1 MVNTNKLM
9 VSFGNMSKERKKQRM
24 KIINGSNIERTENW
38 RVLLYGKP
46 GIGKTT
52 LIKQLK
58 GKTLVLSLDNSQRV
72 LAGSENI
79 DVVEFDREHPT
90 DCMTNFLK
98 EVDEILPEYDNLVI
112 DNISS
117 FQSDWF
123 IEQGRT
129 SKNGIGNELQ
139 HYSLWTNYFLRV
151 LTAIYSKPINIYV
164 TAWEDTR
171 DLNLET
177 GQIITQYVPEVRSSV
192 LNKLLGLTDVV
203 GRIIVNEKTGGRGVV
218 LEGSEGTY
226 AKNRLDKRTVCSIE
240 EVFEFEA

>member
-1 MVNTNKLM
+1 
-9 VSFGNMSKERKKQRM
+9 M

-38 RVLLYGKP
+38 RVLLFGKP

-79 DVVEFDREHPT
+79 DVVEFDRNQPS

-98 EVDEILPEYDNLVI
+98 EVDEVLSEYDNLVI
-112 DNISS
+112 DNVSS

-123 IEQGRT
+123 VEQGRK
-129 SKNGIGNELQ
+129 SKNGISNELQ
-139 HYSLWTNYFLRV
+139 HYSQWTNYFLRV
-151 LTAIYSKPINIYV
+151 LTAIYSKPVNIYV

-177 GQIITQYVPEVRSSV
+177 GQIITQYIPQVRESV
-192 LNKLLGLTDVV
+192 LNQLLGLTDVV

-218 LEGSEGTY
+218 LEGSEGMY

>member
-1 MVNTNKLM
+1 
-9 VSFGNMSKERKKQRM
+9 M
-24 KIINGSNIERTENW
+24 KITNASNIELTENW
-38 RVLLYGKP
+38 RILIYGKP

-79 DVVEFDREHPT
+79 DVVEFDRNQPT

-98 EVDEILPEYDNLVI
+98 EVDEVLPEYDNLVI

-123 IEQGRT
+123 VEQGRS

-151 LTAIYSKPINIYV
+151 LTAIYSKPVNIYV

-177 GQIITQYVPEVRSSV
+177 GQIITQYVPEVRGSV
-192 LNKLLGLTDVV
+192 LNQLLGLTDVV

-240 EVFEFEA
+240 EVFEFET

>member
-1 MVNTNKLM
+1 
-9 VSFGNMSKERKKQRM
+9 M
-24 KIINGSNIERTENW
+24 KIINGSNIELTKNW
-38 RVLLYGKP
+38 RVLLFGKP

-79 DVVEFDREHPT
+79 DVVEFDRNQPT
-90 DCMTNFLK
+90 DCMTTFLK
-98 EVDEILPEYDNLVI
+98 EVDEILSEYDNLVI

-123 IEQGRT
+123 IEQGRK
-129 SKNGIGNELQ
+129 SKNGISNELQ
-139 HYSLWTNYFLRV
+139 HFSQWTNYFLRV

-164 TAWEDTR
+164 TAWEDTH

-177 GQIITQYVPEVRSSV
+177 GQIITQYVPEVRGSV

-240 EVFEFEA
+240 EVFEFET

>member
-1 MVNTNKLM
+1 
-9 VSFGNMSKERKKQRM
+9 M
-24 KIINGSNIERTENW
+24 KITNASNIELTENW
-38 RVLLYGKP
+38 RILIYGKP

-123 IEQGRT
+123 VQMARESASGLQ
-129 SKNGIGNELQ
+129 NELQ
-139 HYSLWTNYFLRV
+139 HFSRWTNFFLRV

-177 GQIITQYVPEVRSSV
+177 GQIITQYVPQIRESV
-192 LNKLLGLTDVV
+192 LNQLLGLTDVV
-203 GRIIVNEKTGGRGVV
+203 GRVVVNEKTGNRGCI
-218 LEGSEGTY
+218 LEGSEGVY
-226 AKNRLDKRTVCSIE
+226 AKNRLDGRKACPLE
-240 EVFEFEA
+240 EVFNLES

>member
-1 MVNTNKLM
+1 
-9 VSFGNMSKERKKQRM
+9 M
-24 KIINGSNIERTENW
+24 KITNASNIELTRNW
-38 RVLLYGKP
+38 RILIYGKP
-46 GIGKTT
+46 GLGKTT

-58 GKTLVLSLDNSQRV
+58 GKTLVLALDNSQRV

-90 DCMTNFLK
+90 DCMINFLK
-98 EVDEILPEYDNLVI
+98 EVDEILSEYDNLVI

-123 IEQGRT
+123 VEQGRK
-129 SKNGIGNELQ
+129 SKNGISNELQ
-139 HYSLWTNYFLRV
+139 HYSQWTNYFLRV
-151 LTAIYSKPINIYV
+151 LAAIYSKPINIYV

-177 GQIITQYVPEVRSSV
+177 GQIITQYVPQIRESV
-192 LNKLLGLTDVV
+192 LNQLLGLTDVV

-240 EVFEFEA
+240 EVFEFET

>member
-1 MVNTNKLM
+1 MRSGNVKITNA
-9 VSFGNMSKERKKQRM
+9 
-24 KIINGSNIERTENW
+24 SNIELTRNW
-38 RVLLYGKP
+38 RILIYGKP
-46 GIGKTT
+46 GLGKTT

-79 DVVEFDREHPT
+79 DVVEFDRNQPS

-98 EVDEILPEYDNLVI
+98 EVDEILSEYDNLVI

-123 IEQGRT
+123 IEQGRK
-129 SKNGIGNELQ
+129 SKNGISNELQ
-139 HYSLWTNYFLRV
+139 HYSQWTNYFLRV

-164 TAWEDTR
+164 TAWEDTH

-177 GQIITQYVPEVRSSV
+177 GQIITQYVPQIRNSV
-192 LNKLLGLTDVV
+192 LSQLLGLTDVV

-240 EVFEFEA
+240 EVFEFET

>member
-1 MVNTNKLM
+1 
-9 VSFGNMSKERKKQRM
+9 M
-24 KIINGSNIERTENW
+24 KIINGSNIELTENW
-38 RVLLYGKP
+38 RILIYGKP

-98 EVDEILPEYDNLVI
+98 EVDEILSEYDNLVI

-123 IEQGRT
+123 VEQGRT

-151 LTAIYSKPINIYV
+151 LAAIYSKPINIYV

-177 GQIITQYVPEVRSSV
+177 GQIITQYVPEIRDSV

>member
-1 MVNTNKLM
+1 
-9 VSFGNMSKERKKQRM
+9 M
-24 KIINGSNIERTENW
+24 KIINGLNIERTENW

-79 DVVEFDREHPT
+79 DVVEFDRNQPT

-98 EVDEILPEYDNLVI
+98 EVDEVLDQYDNLVI

-123 IEQGRT
+123 VEQGRK
-129 SKNGIGNELQ
+129 SKNGISNELQ
-139 HYSLWTNYFLRV
+139 HFSQWTNYFLRV

-164 TAWEDTR
+164 TAWEDVR

-177 GQIITQYVPEVRSSV
+177 GQVISQYIPQIRTSV
-192 LNKLLGLTDVV
+192 LSQLLGLTDVV
-203 GRIIVNEKTGGRGVV
+203 GRVVVNEKTGNRGCI
-218 LEGSEGTY
+218 LEGSEGVY
-226 AKNRLDKRTVCSIE
+226 AKNRLDGRKACPLE
-240 EVFEFEA
+240 EVFNFEA

>member
-1 MVNTNKLM
+1 
-9 VSFGNMSKERKKQRM
+9 M
-24 KIINGSNIERTENW
+24 KITNASNIELTENW
-38 RVLLYGKP
+38 RILIYGKP
-46 GIGKTT
+46 GLGKTT

-79 DVVEFDREHPT
+79 DVVEFDRNQPT
-90 DCMTNFLK
+90 DCMTTFLK
-98 EVDEILPEYDNLVI
+98 EVDEVLSEYDNLVI

-123 IEQGRT
+123 VEQGRT

-151 LTAIYSKPINIYV
+151 LTAIYSKPVNIYV

-177 GQIITQYVPEVRSSV
+177 GQIITQYVPQVRESV
-192 LNKLLGLTDVV
+192 LNQLLGLTDVV

>member
-1 MVNTNKLM
+1 
-9 VSFGNMSKERKKQRM
+9 M
-24 KIINGSNIERTENW
+24 KITNASNIELTENW
-38 RVLLYGKP
+38 RILIYGKP

-79 DVVEFDREHPT
+79 DVVEFDRNQPT

-98 EVDEILPEYDNLVI
+98 EVDEVLSEYDNLVI

-123 IEQGRT
+123 VEQGRT

-177 GQIITQYVPEVRSSV
+177 GQIITQYVPEVRDSV

-240 EVFEFEA
+240 EVFEFET

>member
-1 MVNTNKLM
+1 M
-9 VSFGNMSKERKKQRM
+9 R
-24 KIINGSNIERTENW
+24 IINGSDIELTKNW
-38 RVLLYGKP
+38 RILIYGKP
-46 GIGKTT
+46 GIGKTSV
-52 LIKQLK
+52 IKQLK

-79 DVVEFDREHPT
+79 DVVEFDRNQPT
-90 DCMTNFLK
+90 DCMTAFLK
-98 EVDEILPEYDNLVI
+98 EVDEVLSEYDNLVI

-123 IEQGRT
+123 VEQGRK
-129 SKNGIGNELQ
+129 SKNGISNELQ
-139 HYSLWTNYFLRV
+139 HFSQWTNYFLRV

-192 LNKLLGLTDVV
+192 LNKILGLTDVV
-203 GRIIVNEKTGGRGVV
+203 GRVVVNEKTGNRGCI
-218 LEGSEGTY
+218 LEGSEGVY
-226 AKNRLDKRTVCSIE
+226 AKNRLDGRKACPLE
-240 EVFEFEA
+240 EVFNLES

>member
-1 MVNTNKLM
+1 
-9 VSFGNMSKERKKQRM
+9 M

-38 RVLLYGKP
+38 RVLLFGKP

-79 DVVEFDREHPT
+79 DVVEFDRNQPT
-90 DCMTNFLK
+90 DCMTTFLK
-98 EVDEILPEYDNLVI
+98 EVDEVLSEYDNLVI

-123 IEQGRT
+123 VEQGRK
-129 SKNGIGNELQ
+129 SKNGISNELQ
-139 HYSLWTNYFLRV
+139 HYSQWTNYFLRV
-151 LTAIYSKPINIYV
+151 LTAIYSKPVNIYV

-177 GQIITQYVPEVRSSV
+177 GQIITQYVPQIRESV
-192 LNKLLGLTDVV
+192 LNQLLGLTDVV

-226 AKNRLDKRTVCSIE
+226 AKNRLDKRTVCAIE
-240 EVFEFEA
+240 EVFEFET

>member
-1 MVNTNKLM
+1 
-9 VSFGNMSKERKKQRM
+9 M
-24 KIINGSNIERTENW
+24 KIINGSNIELTENW
-38 RVLLYGKP
+38 RILIYGKP

-79 DVVEFDREHPT
+79 DVVEFDRNQPA

-98 EVDEILPEYDNLVI
+98 EVDEVLSEYDNLVI

-123 IEQGRT
+123 VEQGRK
-129 SKNGIGNELQ
+129 SKNGISNELQ
-139 HYSLWTNYFLRV
+139 HFSQWTNYFLRV
-151 LTAIYSKPINIYV
+151 LTAIYSKPVNIYV

-240 EVFEFEA
+240 EVFEFES

>member
-1 MVNTNKLM
+1 MKL
-9 VSFGNMSKERKKQRM
+9 
-24 KIINGSNIERTENW
+24 INGSNIELTKNW
-38 RVLLYGKP
+38 RVLLFGKP

-79 DVVEFDREHPT
+79 DVVEFDRHQPT
-90 DCMTNFLK
+90 DCMTTFLK
-98 EVDEILPEYDNLVI
+98 EVDEILSEYDNLVI

-123 IEQGRT
+123 VEQGRT

-177 GQIITQYVPEVRSSV
+177 GQIITQYVPQVRESV
-192 LNKLLGLTDVV
+192 LNQL
-203 GRIIVNEKTGGRGVV
+203 
-218 LEGSEGTY
+218 
-226 AKNRLDKRTVCSIE
+226 
-240 EVFEFEA
+240 

>member
-1 MVNTNKLM
+1 
-9 VSFGNMSKERKKQRM
+9 M
-24 KIINGSNIERTENW
+24 KIINGSNIELTKNW
-38 RVLLYGKP
+38 RILIYGKP

-79 DVVEFDREHPT
+79 DVVEFDRNQPT
-90 DCMTNFLK
+90 DCMTAFLK

-123 IEQGRT
+123 VEQGRT

-151 LTAIYSKPINIYV
+151 LTAIYSKPVNIYV

-177 GQIITQYVPEVRSSV
+177 GQIITQYVPQVRESV
-192 LNKLLGLTDVV
+192 LNQLLGLTDVV

-240 EVFEFEA
+240 EVFNFEA

>member
-1 MVNTNKLM
+1 
-9 VSFGNMSKERKKQRM
+9 M
-24 KIINGSNIERTENW
+24 KIINGSNIERTKNW
-38 RVLLYGKP
+38 RVLLFGKP

-123 IEQGRT
+123 IEQGRK
-129 SKNGIGNELQ
+129 SKNGISNELQ
-139 HYSLWTNYFLRV
+139 HFSQWTNYFLRV

-164 TAWEDTR
+164 TAWEDVR

-177 GQIITQYVPEVRSSV
+177 GQIISQYIPQIRTSV
-192 LNKLLGLTDVV
+192 LSQLLGLTDVV

>member
-1 MVNTNKLM
+1 
-9 VSFGNMSKERKKQRM
+9 M
-24 KIINGSNIERTENW
+24 KIINGSNIELTKNW
-38 RVLLYGKP
+38 RILIYGKP

-79 DVVEFDREHPT
+79 DVVEFDRNQPT
-90 DCMTNFLK
+90 DCMTTFLK
-98 EVDEILPEYDNLVI
+98 EVDEILSEYDNLVI

-123 IEQGRT
+123 VEQGRK
-129 SKNGIGNELQ
+129 SKNGISNELQ
-139 HYSLWTNYFLRV
+139 HFSQWTNYFLRV

-164 TAWEDTR
+164 TAWEDVR

-177 GQIITQYVPEVRSSV
+177 GQIISQYIPQIRTSV
-192 LNKLLGLTDVV
+192 LSQLLGLTDVV
-203 GRIIVNEKTGGRGVV
+203 GRVVVNEKTGNRGCI
-218 LEGSEGTY
+218 LEGSEGVY
-226 AKNRLDKRTVCSIE
+226 AKNRLDGRKACPLE
-240 EVFEFEA
+240 EVFNFEA

>member
-1 MVNTNKLM
+1 
-9 VSFGNMSKERKKQRM
+9 M
-24 KIINGSNIERTENW
+24 KITNASNIELTRNW
-38 RVLLYGKP
+38 RILIYGKP
-46 GIGKTT
+46 GLGKTT

-79 DVVEFDREHPT
+79 DVVEFDRNQPS

-98 EVDEILPEYDNLVI
+98 EVDEILSEYDNLVI

-123 IEQGRT
+123 IEQGRK
-129 SKNGIGNELQ
+129 SKNGISNELQ
-139 HYSLWTNYFLRV
+139 HYSQWTNYFLRV

-164 TAWEDTR
+164 TAWEDTN

-177 GQIITQYVPEVRSSV
+177 GQIITQYVPQIRNSV
-192 LNKLLGLTDVV
+192 LSQLLGLTDVV

-240 EVFEFEA
+240 EVFEFET

>member
-1 MVNTNKLM
+1 
-9 VSFGNMSKERKKQRM
+9 M
-24 KIINGSNIERTENW
+24 KIINGSNIELTENW
-38 RVLLYGKP
+38 RILIYGKP

-79 DVVEFDREHPT
+79 DVVEFDRNQPT
-90 DCMTNFLK
+90 DCMTTFLK
-98 EVDEILPEYDNLVI
+98 EVDEVLDQYDNLVI

-123 IEQGRT
+123 VEQGRT

-151 LTAIYSKPINIYV
+151 LTAIYSKPVNIYV

-177 GQIITQYVPEVRSSV
+177 GQIITQYVPQVRESV
-192 LNKLLGLTDVV
+192 LNQLLGLTDVV

-240 EVFEFEA
+240 EVFEFET

>member
-1 MVNTNKLM
+1 
-9 VSFGNMSKERKKQRM
+9 M
-24 KIINGSNIERTENW
+24 KIINGSNIELTKNW
-38 RVLLYGKP
+38 RVLLFGKP

-79 DVVEFDREHPT
+79 DVVEFDRNQPT

-98 EVDEILPEYDNLVI
+98 EVDEVLSEYDNLVI

-123 IEQGRT
+123 VEQGRK
-129 SKNGIGNELQ
+129 SKNGISNELQ
-139 HYSLWTNYFLRV
+139 HFSQWTNYFLRV
-151 LTAIYSKPINIYV
+151 MTAIYSKPINIYV

-177 GQIITQYVPEVRSSV
+177 GQIITQYVPEVRGSV

-240 EVFEFEA
+240 EVFEFET

>member
-1 MVNTNKLM
+1 
-9 VSFGNMSKERKKQRM
+9 M
-24 KIINGSNIERTENW
+24 KIINGSNIELTKNW
-38 RVLLYGKP
+38 RVLLFGKP

-79 DVVEFDREHPT
+79 DVVEFDRNQPT
-90 DCMTNFLK
+90 DCMTTFLK
-98 EVDEILPEYDNLVI
+98 EVDEVLSEYDNLVI

-123 IEQGRT
+123 VEQGRT

-177 GQIITQYVPEVRSSV
+177 GQIITQYVPQVRESV
-192 LNKLLGLTDVV
+192 LNQLLGLTDVV

>member
-1 MVNTNKLM
+1 
-9 VSFGNMSKERKKQRM
+9 M
-24 KIINGSNIERTENW
+24 KIINGSNIELTENW
-38 RVLLYGKP
+38 RILIYGKP

-79 DVVEFDREHPT
+79 DVVEFDRNRPT
-90 DCMTNFLK
+90 DCMTTFLK
-98 EVDEILPEYDNLVI
+98 EVDEVLSEYDNLVI

-123 IEQGRT
+123 VEQGRT

-151 LTAIYSKPINIYV
+151 LTAIYSKPANIYV

-177 GQIITQYVPEVRSSV
+177 GQIITQYVPQVRESV
-192 LNKLLGLTDVV
+192 LNQLLGLTDVV

>member
-1 MVNTNKLM
+1 
-9 VSFGNMSKERKKQRM
+9 M
-24 KIINGSNIERTENW
+24 KITNASNIELTENW
-38 RVLLYGKP
+38 RILIYGKP

-79 DVVEFDREHPT
+79 DVVEFDRNQPT
-90 DCMTNFLK
+90 DCMTTFLK
-98 EVDEILPEYDNLVI
+98 EVDEVLSEYDNLVI

-123 IEQGRT
+123 VEQGRT

-151 LTAIYSKPINIYV
+151 LTAIYSKPVNIYV
-164 TAWEDTR
+164 TAWEDTG
-171 DLNLET
+171 DLNLAT
-177 GQIITQYVPEVRSSV
+177 GQIITKYVPQVRNNV
-192 LNKLLGLTDVV
+192 LNQILGLTDVV

-218 LEGSEGTY
+218 LAGSEGTY
-226 AKNRLDKRTVCSIE
+226 AKNRLDTRTVCSIE
-240 EVFEFEA
+240 EVFEFES

>member
-1 MVNTNKLM
+1 
-9 VSFGNMSKERKKQRM
+9 M
-24 KIINGSNIERTENW
+24 KIINGSNIELTENW
-38 RVLLYGKP
+38 RILIYGKP

-79 DVVEFDREHPT
+79 DVVEFDRNRPT
-90 DCMTNFLK
+90 DCMTTFLK
-98 EVDEILPEYDNLVI
+98 EVDEVLSEYDNLVI

-123 IEQGRT
+123 VEQGRT

-151 LTAIYSKPINIYV
+151 LTAIYSKPVNIYV

-177 GQIITQYVPEVRSSV
+177 GQIITQYVPQVRESV
-192 LNKLLGLTDVV
+192 LNQLLGLTDVV

>member
-1 MVNTNKLM
+1 
-9 VSFGNMSKERKKQRM
+9 M
-24 KIINGSNIERTENW
+24 KITNASNIELTRNW
-38 RVLLYGKP
+38 RILIYGKP
-46 GIGKTT
+46 GLGKTT

-79 DVVEFDREHPT
+79 DVVEFDRNQPS

-98 EVDEILPEYDNLVI
+98 EADEILSEYDNLVI

-123 IEQGRT
+123 IEQGRK
-129 SKNGIGNELQ
+129 SKNGISNELQ
-139 HYSLWTNYFLRV
+139 HYSQWTNYFLRV

-164 TAWEDTR
+164 TAWEDTH

-177 GQIITQYVPEVRSSV
+177 GQIITQYVPQIRNSV
-192 LNKLLGLTDVV
+192 LSQLLGLTDVV

-240 EVFEFEA
+240 EVFEFET

>member
-1 MVNTNKLM
+1 
-9 VSFGNMSKERKKQRM
+9 M
-24 KIINGSNIERTENW
+24 KIINGLNIERTENW

-79 DVVEFDREHPT
+79 DVVEFDRNQPT
-90 DCMTNFLK
+90 DCMTTFLK
-98 EVDEILPEYDNLVI
+98 EVDEILSEYDNLVI

-123 IEQGRT
+123 VEQGRT

-151 LTAIYSKPINIYV
+151 LTAIYSKPVNIYV

-177 GQIITQYVPEVRSSV
+177 GQIITQYVPQVRESV
-192 LNKLLGLTDVV
+192 LNQLLGLTDVV

-240 EVFEFEA
+240 EVFEFET